1 MKMKS
6 HERGIRVPEIELPPV
21 YKLDKAVGFNYDK
34 SSSSLSI
41 SKMSAD
47 LQVYPGDMLCLHI
60 GDKILFGKV
69 VEQFGQDKD
78 IHMQDIRIQLLDVFQ
93 PPLGTKQNKPSTQ
106 NLQFVL
112 GDEQQSKFIHKLNKR
127 IDGQEQMLQI
137 SVGLSKKEAKNK
149 EKKTK
154 EAMPPEEGESFIDK
168 NWDGKMNE
176 SEAYFIIQKLN
187 SEIDTQ
193 GGLPLYKA
201 SDFMRDAVVTDAKYI
216 KLLQKDIET
225 IVITGV
231 DIKLLQSHNSHPF
244 YIMDIKKTRAG
255 EENYGLRYDG
265 VNEQANVEIL
275 QETLTQARIELL
287 DQRKLRR
294 YASLDDV
301 SKPFHDEKIEYRA
314 FAFDIKEGIEVIRG
328 SITMVTRGD
337 NLDRIFMNK
346 ERYIRYGYKDF
357 KTCNLVIQL
366 IRPAM

>member
-1 MKMKS
+1 MKS
-6 HERGIRVPEIELPPV
+6 HERGVRVVPEIELPPV
-21 YKLDKAVGFNYDK
+21 YKLDRAVGLNYDK

-78 IHMQDIRIQLLDVFQ
+78 IDIRMQLLDVFY
-93 PPLGTKQNKPSTQ
+93 PPLGTKQNKPS

-127 IDGQEQMLQI
+127 IDGQEPMLQI
-137 SVGLSKKEAKNK
+137 SVGLSKKEAKNE
-149 EKKTK
+149 EKKPK

-176 SEAYFIIQKLN
+176 SEASFIIQKLN

-193 GGLPLYKA
+193 GGLPLHKA
-201 SDFMRDAVVTDAKYI
+201 SDFMRDGVVTDAKYI

-244 YIMDIKKTRAG
+244 YIMDIKKPRAG

-275 QETLTQARIELL
+275 QETLKQARIELL
-287 DQRKLRR
+287 DQRKLRPL
-294 YASLDDV
+294 LDDV
-301 SKPFHDEKIEYRA
+301 SKPFHDDEIEYRA

-337 NLDRIFMNK
+337 NLDRIFINK

-366 IRPAM
+366 IKQPTTSKKIN